1 MKKQLLFI
9 AIILASVSSFAQTGV
24 WLSQA
29 TGFTTVSTGVRN
41 VSVVDSNVVWIS
53 SYDGSGG
60 AANRQD
66 FSMTIDGG
74 ANWMAGNTPAPVSYD
89 WSMIY
94 GLNANTAWACF
105 YNAVAGSGGGIWKT
119 TDGGGTW
126 TQQGLGSI
134 FDANSFPNVV
144 HFWDDS
150 SKSGNSIRNLYY
162 N

>member
-105 YNAVAGSGGGIWKT
+105 
-119 TDGGGTW
+119 
-126 TQQGLGSI
+126 
-134 FDANSFPNVV
+134 
-144 HFWDDS
+144 
-150 SKSGNSIRNLYY
+150 
-162 N
+162 

>member
-1 MKKQLLFI
+1 
-9 AIILASVSSFAQTGV
+9 
-24 WLSQA
+24 
-29 TGFTTVSTGVRN
+29 
-41 VSVVDSNVVWIS
+41 
-53 SYDGSGG
+53 
-60 AANRQD
+60 
-66 FSMTIDGG
+66 
-74 ANWMAGNTPAPVSYD
+74 
-89 WSMIY
+89 MIY

-150 SKSGNSIRNLYY
+150 VGFAMGDPNPGTQYEIYTTTDGGTTWTRTPALNIPASIAGEFGSFMSAADNIGSFHGETTEHDIGGVDDMPLTRGVTRLRGEGTHESFLALIG
-162 N
+162 